1 MLFLV
6 AAVVSLAGTIGPD
19 ARWLAALGAAI
30 VHTGSIPHGIPFAA
44 TASPAWHNVPVLSEL
59 AFRGLESA
67 FGARGLLAAQI
78 AASCGAALFV
88 ARDARRLGASEP
100 AIAGVLLLVL
110 TGGLLA
116 FAGIK
121 AQLFSLLLFP
131 ALVYLLRSEEA
142 RPSRSIWLVVPL
154 VALWSNLHGAALVGV
169 AVTLVYLVVHRA
181 RRSPLESAAVA
192 AACVLALGLTP
203 ALGGT
208 AAYYQSALTN
218 EAAARGYGLWAPLS
232 LHSGFDVL
240 LIAAAVLLA
249 AGFLRSRPSAWQVA
263 AATALAAITVHAARN
278 GIWLLL
284 FLAAPAAS
292 AVPVRLGSRRWL
304 TYSFTVFFAACAV
317 WGLGRGPFDAGASS
331 GVVRDALRLADGR
344 PILADPAV
352 AEQIA
357 DAGGRVWISNPIDAF
372 PHSAQ
377 RRYLDWLQGRQSGM
391 RALAGSRV
399 VIVKR
404 NSPNELRL
412 RRDQAFAAAAGDAR
426 NRVFV
431 RRR

>member
-1 MLFLV
+1 MFLV
-6 AAVVSLAGTIGPD
+6 AAVVALAGTIGPD
-19 ARWLAALGAAI
+19 ARWLAALGTVI
-30 VHTGSIPHGIPFAA
+30 IHTGSIPHGIPFAA
-44 TASPAWHNVPVLSEL
+44 AASPTWHNVPVLSEL
-59 AFRGLESA
+59 TFRGLESA

-78 AASCGAALFV
+78 AASCGAVLFV

-110 TGGLLA
+110 AGGLLA

-131 ALVYLLRSEEA
+131 ALVLLLRSEEA
-142 RPSRSIWLVVPL
+142 RPSRSIWLIVPL
-154 VALWSNLHGAALVGV
+154 IALWSNLHGAVLVGV
-169 AVTLVYLVVHRA
+169 AVSLVYLLIQRA
-181 RRSPLESAAVA
+181 RQSLLESAAVA

-208 AAYYQSALTN
+208 AGYYEDALTN

-240 LIAAAVLLA
+240 LIAAAGLLA
-249 AGFLRSRPSAWQVA
+249 VGFLRTRPRAWQVA

-292 AVPVRLGSRRWL
+292 AVQVRLVSRRRL
-304 TYSFTVFFAACAV
+304 TYSLAFLFGACAV
-317 WGLGRGPFDAGASS
+317 LGLARGPFDTGASTR
-331 GVVRDALRLADGR
+331 VVRDALSLAHGR

-372 PHSAQ
+372 PHSTQ
-377 RRYLDWLQGRQSGM
+377 RRYLDWLQARRSGM
-391 RALAGSRV
+391 RAVAASSV
-399 VIVKR
+399 VIVTR
-404 NSPNELRL
+404 NSANELRL
-412 RRDQAFAAAAGDAR
+412 RRDRAFVAAGGDAR
-426 NRVFV
+426 RRLFV
-431 RRR
+431 RRG